1 MIANLPFLM
10 RQNPAETLRRVL
22 PKVRVS
28 WCEIRFEFTFFS
40 PVACC
45 HCQEKISELVMADLL
60 YLIVEWR
67 KYHDTHFEL

>member
-28 WCEIRFEFTFFS
+28 WCEIRFEFTIF
-40 PVACC
+40 PVAHC
-45 HCQEKISELVMADLL
+45 HYQEEMSEFWMADLL

-67 KYHDTHFEL
+67 KYYNTHFEL